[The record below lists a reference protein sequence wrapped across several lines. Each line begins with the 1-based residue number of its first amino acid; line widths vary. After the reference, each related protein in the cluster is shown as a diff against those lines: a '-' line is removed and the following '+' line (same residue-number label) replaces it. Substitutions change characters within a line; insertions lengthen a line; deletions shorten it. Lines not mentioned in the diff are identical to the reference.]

1 MKLKRNIVKLNEL
14 QFIPCDKVSKIIT
27 IENLT
32 SFNRFNAEE
41 AIIIYLGGYSLN
53 NSPNNFN
60 LLFNQ
65 HKSQDII
72 KGKKVEVRQ
81 NGAKTTS
88 NRNR

>member
-1 MKLKRNIVKLNEL
+1 MGEFSIRGNTINLEAFTNGIGISSLDLNEL

-65 HKSQDII
+65 HKS
-72 KGKKVEVRQ
+72 
-81 NGAKTTS
+81 
-88 NRNR
+88 